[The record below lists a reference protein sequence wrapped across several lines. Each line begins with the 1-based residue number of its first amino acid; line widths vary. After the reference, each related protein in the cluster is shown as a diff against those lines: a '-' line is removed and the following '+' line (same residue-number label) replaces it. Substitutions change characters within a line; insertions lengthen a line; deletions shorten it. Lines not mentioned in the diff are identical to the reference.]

1 MNKQHEKE
9 VMILVRKI
17 KNYFDVDTIG
27 SYNLYKAKLLPFE
40 MINNVDFAFSMPRMR
55 TINSI
60 WSKVKIFL
68 RDEGFHCSEAK
79 DDSVDKYGNLFD
91 THDSLIFTKKD
102 IVFNLRKLDDPK
114 VLDVDEIIK
123 MKFKRMS
130 ETDRNQL
137 KYVIMAKKK

>member
-27 SYNLYKAKLLPFE
+27 SYNLYRAKLLPFE
-40 MINNVDFAFSMPRMR
+40 MINDVDFAL
-55 TINSI
+55 IN
-60 WSKVKIFL
+60 WNKVKIFL

-79 DDSVDKYGNLFD
+79 DDSGNLFNN
-91 THDSLIFTKKD
+91 HDSLIFTKKD
-102 IVFNLRKLDDPK
+102 IVFHLCKLDDFK

-123 MKFKRMS
+123 MKFNRMS

-137 KYVIMAKKK
+137 EYVIRAKKNER